1 MTADGFAREV
11 DDAVARA
18 LAEDLG
24 VEAAALLAA
33 SPTVL
38 ERDVT
43 TTALFDAAG
52 RFTGAVNARQACVVC
67 GVAAAQ
73 RAFTML
79 AEAAALAGELR
90 ATPLV
95 ADGDEVEAGASVLWV
110 EGPAR
115 VVLAAERTAL
125 DFLMVLS
132 GIATEARRWQRA
144 AGPSLKVYDTRKTC
158 PGLRALS
165 KHAVAAGGAHN
176 HRTGL
181 WDMVLI
187 KDNHVARVGSVAE
200 AVCRAKT
207 ARPDLLVEAEAEN
220 LADAVAAVEAGADVV
235 MLDNMDDD
243 AVAAAVGAVRG
254 VAASAGRSVEVE
266 VSGRVTIERLP
277 RLAAL
282 GVDRVSTSRIT
293 LAPPIDFGL
302 DEE

>member
-1 MTADGFAREV
+1 MTADGYAREV

-33 SPTVL
+33 SPSVL
-38 ERDVT
+38 ERDAT
-43 TTALFDAAG
+43 TAALFDPKE
-52 RFTGAVNARQACVVC
+52 RFRGAVNARQPCVVC

-79 AEAAALAGELR
+79 AEAAVLAGELR
-90 ATPLV
+90 ATPLA
-95 ADGDEVEAGASVLWV
+95 ADGDEVEAGTSVLWV

-115 VVLAAERTAL
+115 VVLSAERTAL

-132 GIATEARRWQRA
+132 GIATEARRWQTA
-144 AGPSLKVYDTRKTC
+144 AGPSLKVYDTRKTY

-176 HRTGL
+176 HRAGL

-187 KDNHVARVGSVAE
+187 KDNHVARVRSVAE
-200 AVCRAKT
+200 AVRRARA
-207 ARPDLLVEAEAEN
+207 ARPDLLVEAEADSF
-220 LADAVAAVEAGADVV
+220 ADAVAAVEAGADVV

-243 AVAAAVGAVRG
+243 AVAAAVRAVKET
-254 VAASAGRSVEVE
+254 AARAGRSVEIE

>member
-1 MTADGFAREV
+1 MTAHGFAREV

-24 VEAAALLAA
+24 VEAAGLLAR
-33 SPTVL
+33 SSSVL
-38 ERDVT
+38 ERDAT
-43 TTALFDAAG
+43 TAALFDPAEP
-52 RFTGAVNARQACVVC
+52 FTGAVNARQGCVVC
-67 GVAAAQ
+67 GIAAAQ

-79 AEAAALAGELR
+79 AEAAGLAGDVR

-95 ADGDEVEAGASVLWV
+95 ADGDAVEAGTSVLWV

-132 GIATEARRWQRA
+132 GIATEARRWQQA
-144 AGPSLKVYDTRKTC
+144 AGPGLKVYDTRKTY

-176 HRTGL
+176 HRAGL

-187 KDNHVARVGSVAE
+187 KDNHVARAGGVVE
-200 AVCRAKT
+200 AVRRARA
-207 ARPDLLVEAEAEN
+207 ARPDLLVEAEAESA
-220 LADAVAAVEAGADVV
+220 ADAVAAVEAGADVV

-243 AVAAAVGAVRG
+243 AVQAAVRAVRE
-254 VAASAGRSVEVE
+254 AGERLGRVVEVE
-266 VSGRVTIERLP
+266 VSGGVAIERLP

-293 LAPPIDFGL
+293 LAPPVDFGL
-302 DEE
+302 DEV

>member
-1 MTADGFAREV
+1 MTSDLARAI

-24 VEAAALLAA
+24 VEPAALLAG
-33 SPTVL
+33 SPMVL
-38 ERDVT
+38 ERDAT
-43 TTALFDAAG
+43 TAALFDPRE

-79 AEAAALAGELR
+79 AEAGGLAGELR
-90 ATPLV
+90 ATPLA

-132 GIATEARRWQRA
+132 GIATEARRWQLA
-144 AGPSLKVYDTRKTC
+144 AGPSLKVYDTRKTY
-158 PGLRALS
+158 PGLRVLS

-176 HRTGL
+176 HRAGL

-200 AVCRAKT
+200 AVLRAKCE
-207 ARPDLLVEAEAEN
+207 RPDLVAEVEVED

-243 AVAAAVGAVRG
+243 AVAAAVSAVRK
-254 VAASAGRSVEVE
+254 AAAGAGRSVEIE

>member
-1 MTADGFAREV
+1 MTGSLAREV
-11 DDAVARA
+11 DEAVVRA

-24 VEAAALLAA
+24 VEAAALLAG
-33 SPTVL
+33 SPSVL

-43 TTALFDAAG
+43 TAALFDARE
-52 RFTGAVNARQACVVC
+52 RFAGAVNARQACVVC

-73 RAFTML
+73 RAFTLL
-79 AEAAALAGELR
+79 AEAAGLAGEMR
-90 ATPLV
+90 ATPLA
-95 ADGDEVEAGASVLWV
+95 ADGDEVETGTSVLWV

-144 AGPSLKVYDTRKTC
+144 AGSSLKVYDTRKTY

-165 KHAVAAGGAHN
+165 KHAVAAGGACN
-176 HRTGL
+176 HRAGL

-187 KDNHVARVGSVAE
+187 KDNHVARAGGVAE
-200 AVCRAKT
+200 AVSRAKA
-207 ARPDLLVEAEAEN
+207 ARPDLLVEAEVESV
-220 LADAVAAVEAGADVV
+220 ADAIAAVEAGADVV

-243 AVAAAVGAVRG
+243 AIAAAVRAVKE
-254 VAASAGRSVEVE
+254 AAARAGRTVEVE
-266 VSGRVTIERLP
+266 VSGGVTIERLP

-293 LAPPIDFGL
+293 FAQPVDFGL
-302 DEE
+302 DEV

>member
-1 MTADGFAREV
+1 MTGSLAREV
-11 DDAVARA
+11 DEAVVRA

-24 VEAAALLAA
+24 VEVSALLDG
-33 SPTVL
+33 SSSVL

-43 TTALFDAAG
+43 SAALFDAAD
-52 RFTGAVNARQACVVC
+52 RFTGAVNARQGCVVC
-67 GVAAAQ
+67 GVTAAQ

-79 AEAAALAGELR
+79 AEAAGLACELH
-90 ATPLV
+90 ATPLA
-95 ADGDEVEAGASVLWV
+95 ADGDEIDAGTSVLWV
-110 EGPAR
+110 DGPAR

-144 AGPSLKVYDTRKTC
+144 AGSALKVYDTRKTY

-176 HRTGL
+176 HRAGL

-187 KDNHVARVGSVAE
+187 KDNHAARVGSIAE
-200 AVCRAKT
+200 AVRRAK
-207 ARPDLLVEAEAEN
+207 AAQPDLVVQAEAEN

-243 AVAAAVGAVRG
+243 AVAATVGAVRET
-254 VAASAGRSVEVE
+254 AAGIARSVEVE
-266 VSGRVTIERLP
+266 VSGRVAIERLP
-277 RLAAL
+277 RLAVL

-293 LAPPIDFGL
+293 LASPIDFGL
-302 DEE
+302 DEA